1 VNSPRGQV
9 RPDLVY
15 IGWQPAGVTDPGPPP
30 RPPAAI
36 RPDVLSQDWV
46 AAQRREH
53 RRLAGPARRTTA
65 AGLALAALAA
75 AGNGAGLIA
84 APLAVTAGAAAVLAT
99 AACAGRLWRDSRCL
113 AAQLATERERVAR
126 FGVVQADQLR
136 ARQQEHGRQ
145 LRDWQRRRAERG
157 RQPHWHPV
165 TIPAAVHRLDVA
177 GGTLAGWSAL
187 LTMIAAPRLAAGG
200 EVHVLDLTE
209 GGIATDLL
217 AVARRCGIGPRVWVL
232 PADLPRLGPGA
243 GLGLSPGSW
252 PGAGAGLAGLGPG
265 LHADL
270 IAQTVAAAD
279 GPARPAGA
287 DPASDAALLSRV
299 LAVLG
304 EPATMAQLL
313 AALRVLGQ
321 IGPPGQHL
329 GPDGLTPG
337 QLASLTAMAGRGAE
351 RLVIDRCWAMEARLR
366 ALAALGTAPASLPR
380 SALQVSWLDRRG
392 AAVGNA
398 AIAAYLAAALTA
410 ALRQAPP
417 ARPWQL
423 TVCLLGAER
432 LPGDI
437 LDRLSDAAETAG
449 AGLVLAYRS
458 IPAHVRE
465 RLGRGHA
472 ALAVMRLGNADDAK
486 VAAEQIGTE
495 HRFVLSQLT
504 ESVGRSVT
512 DTAGDSYTSTA
523 GTADSVAGSAS
534 VTLTSGRS
542 RGQGSSRQGPAAPFG
557 DVTGSASRDANWSAA
572 SSDSVSMTEG
582 INTGT
587 SWGWTTSAAI
597 GTSDSLAATA
607 QRCREFLA
615 EQHELQQLPHT
626 AVLLC
631 YPAPGG
637 RQVVLADA
645 NPAIMA
651 LPTATLADAR
661 P

>member
-1 VNSPRGQV
+1 VNSPRGRV

-15 IGWQPAGVTDPGPPP
+15 IGWQPADVTDPGPPP
-30 RPPAAI
+30 RPPAAL
-36 RPDVLSQDWV
+36 RPDELSPDWV

-53 RRLAGPARRTTA
+53 RRLARPARRTAA
-65 AGLALAALAA
+65 AGLALAGLAA
-75 AGNGAGLIA
+75 AAAAADLIT
-84 APLAVTAGAAAVLAT
+84 APLAVTAGAAAVLAA
-99 AACAGRLWRDSRCL
+99 AACASQLWRDRRSL
-113 AAQLATERERVAR
+113 AAQLAAEHERVAR
-126 FGVVQADQLR
+126 FGAVQADQLR
-136 ARQQEHGRQ
+136 ARRQEHVRQ

-165 TIPAAVHRLDVA
+165 TIPAEVHRLDVA

-200 EVHVLDLTE
+200 EVSVLDLTE
-209 GGIATDLL
+209 GGIAADLL
-217 AVARRCGIGPRVWVL
+217 AVARRCGIGPQVWVL

-243 GLGLSPGSW
+243 GLG
-252 PGAGAGLAGLGPG
+252 PGASLEPGAGLGPG

-279 GPARPAGA
+279 GPARPAGV

-299 LAVLG
+299 LEVLG
-304 EPATMAQLL
+304 QPATMVQLL

-321 IGPPGQHL
+321 IGPPEQHL

-337 QLASLTAMAGRGAE
+337 QLARLSAMTGRGAE

-366 ALAALGTAPASLPR
+366 ALAALGAAPLSLPG
-380 SALQVSWLDRRG
+380 SALRVSWLDRRA
-392 AAVGNA
+392 AAVGNG

-432 LPGDI
+432 LPGDM

-472 ALAVMRLGNADDAK
+472 ALAVMRLGNAEDAK

-504 ESVGRSVT
+504 ESVGSSVT
-512 DTAGDSYTSTA
+512 DTSVDSYTSTA

-542 RGQGSSRQGPAAPFG
+542 RGQGSSRQAPAAPFG
-557 DVTGSASRDANWSAA
+557 DVTGSASRDASSSAA
-572 SSDSVSMTEG
+572 FSDSVSITEG
-582 INTGT
+582 INAGT
-587 SWGWTTSAAI
+587 SWGWTTSAAL

-607 QRCREFLA
+607 QRSREFLA

-645 NPAIMA
+645 NPAIMT
-651 LPTATLADAR
+651 LPTASLADAW